1 MGDLRVIMA
10 GKRNKVGGLW
20 LRKWKRALL
29 EYSHCCTSSFGK
41 LQRYGATD
49 ATASPRDDCVFSIE
63 DAGRRGSS
71 AKLAG

>member
-1 MGDLRVIMA
+1 MA

-20 LRKWKRALL
+20 LGEWKRVLL